1 MACSSQ
7 SPKVLLVRLQEWL
20 LARFDDD
27 PDIAAPI
34 QFYRRSHPFWWGG
47 LALLE
52 DMLDRVLGLAA
63 CGQDERP
70 RAI

>member
-1 MACSSQ
+1 MVSRSQ
-7 SPKVLLVRLQEWL
+7 SPQAL
-20 LARFDDD
+20 LARLG
-27 PDIAAPI
+27 IAAPA
-34 QFYRRSHPFWWGG
+34 FWRGG